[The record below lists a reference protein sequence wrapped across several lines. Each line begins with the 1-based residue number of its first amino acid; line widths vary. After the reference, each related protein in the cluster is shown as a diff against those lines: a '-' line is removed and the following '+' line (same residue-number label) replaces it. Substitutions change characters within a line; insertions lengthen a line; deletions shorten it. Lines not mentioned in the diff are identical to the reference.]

1 MSHLPADRAASMDPK
16 SMPAPLQITKNRS
29 RSDLKYCQQNG
40 NLSDGQRIVNE
51 CVAEIDTQLESM
63 NAQRMVRGLPQEPA
77 ADCASGTEC
86 CQNCATPELSRA
98 HWPSL
103 ESNMLDNGCR
113 VETTLPHEET
123 QSPSAAYYP
132 VDQPDSY
139 SEVDEKESRT
149 SSESVRTVRYAPQ
162 EVESDRA
169 PLSRHEPRHG
179 FSRKQ
184 SLASL
189 RRKLSGL
196 LGHGESIRNE
206 TNEESGNDG
215 PSRRKLGTKFSLPH
229 FRGVGSLRK
238 GSRTHDADEVC
249 SKVSY
254 LAPSLDRPDK
264 RDRAELWSRSLSQD
278 LLEFKGLD
286 ADKEVSTASR
296 SGFGEYE
303 QLGHH
308 HYHRER
314 ALNSP
319 QRRGLSEKRHA
330 QPPRLEPTIDAR
342 TAGPYWNHASFA
354 VGSSSLTGRTN
365 APVSTPPQVYELE
378 DRTVSA
384 GVAQKR
390 VCSID
395 AAHDWVEARDPGVAK
410 SARESTELSS

>member
-1 MSHLPADRAASMDPK
+1 
-16 SMPAPLQITKNRS
+16 
-29 RSDLKYCQQNG
+29 
-40 NLSDGQRIVNE
+40 
-51 CVAEIDTQLESM
+51 M
-63 NAQRMVRGLPQEPA
+63 NAYRLVRGLTQEPA
-77 ADCASGTEC
+77 AECAGVTGYCQDCS
-86 CQNCATPELSRA
+86 TPELSKG
-98 HWPSL
+98 HWSFL
-103 ESNMLDNGCR
+103 ESKKFDNGCGADAN
-113 VETTLPHEET
+113 LPHEET

-139 SEVDEKESRT
+139 SELDEKDSRT

-169 PLSRHEPRHG
+169 PPSRHGPRHG

-189 RRKLSGL
+189 TRKLSGL
-196 LGHGESIRNE
+196 LGHGGGVRQEA
-206 TNEESGNDG
+206 NEEFGTDEPN
-215 PSRRKLGTKFSLPH
+215 RRKLSRKFSLPH

-238 GSRTHDADEVC
+238 GSRAHEADEMC

-278 LLEFKGLD
+278 LLDFKGLD
-286 ADKEVSTASR
+286 ADKEVSSAPC
-296 SGFGEYE
+296 SGFGEYA

-308 HYHRER
+308 YHHGQR
-314 ALNSP
+314 ALDSP
-319 QRRGLSEKRHA
+319 QRPGLNEKRHG
-330 QPPRLEPTIDAR
+330 QPLRLEPTIDAR
-342 TAGPYWNHASFA
+342 TGGPYGNHVSSA
-354 VGSSSLTGRTN
+354 VGASSLTGRTN

-384 GVAQKR
+384 GFAQKR

-395 AAHDWVEARDPGVAK
+395 AALAWVEARDSGVAK
-410 SARESTELSS
+410 SVRESTELPN